1 MTDPRRLHMTV
12 ITGLSGAGKSEAMA
26 TFEDMGWFC
35 IDNLPPQMLPGAVEL
50 FGLEGSRVDKVAL
63 VFDVRGGT
71 YFGQLDEGLDYLRKA
86 GIQFRLL
93 YLEASNE
100 ALVARYQSTRRP
112 HPLSTYPLSASSLQE
127 GIDRERGLL
136 SPLRARADVVI
147 DTSGMSPRELRR
159 RLEETLLADQLTD
172 QLLVSLLSFGYK
184 FGLPGE
190 ADMVLDSRFLPNPH
204 WVADLRPL
212 SGKDSLVKEYVLGRP
227 EAGEFLNHAATLLG
241 FLAPHFLA
249 EHKRRLVLAI
259 GCTGGRHRSVVLVD
273 DLAARLRDDAGV
285 VTTVSYRDIDREV

>member
-1 MTDPRRLHMTV
+1 MKDSRQLRMTV

-35 IDNLPPQMLPGAVEL
+35 IDNLPPQMLPGVVEL
-50 FGLEGSRVDKVAL
+50 FGLEGSRVDRVAL

-71 YFGQLDEGLDYLRKA
+71 YFGQLDKGFEYLRESN
-86 GIQFRLL
+86 IPFRLL

-112 HPLSTYPLSASSLQE
+112 HPLSTSSLVD
-127 GIDRERGLL
+127 GIDHERRLL
-136 SPLRARADVVI
+136 SPLRAAADVVI
-147 DTSGMSPRELRR
+147 DTSDMSPRELRR
-159 RLEETLLADQLTD
+159 RLEETLLADRLTD

-184 FGLPGE
+184 FGLPDE

-204 WVADLRPL
+204 WVTELRALP
-212 SGKDSLVKEYVLGRP
+212 GTDPAVKEYVLGRP
-227 EAGEFLNHAATLLG
+227 GAREFLDRLAEMVHL
-241 FLAPHFLA
+241 LAPLFVA
-249 EHKRRLVLAI
+249 EEKRRLVVAV

-273 DLAARLRDDAGV
+273 DLAARLQGDAALI
-285 VTTVSYRDIDREV
+285 TKVSYRDIDKEVPR